1 MKYSRGAFQIF
12 SSFFSLICIAA
23 AVFFMVYCT
32 LQYCKNEDSSVVEFA
47 EYNKGKDNIYPGIT
61 LCFRGY
67 LKDDTFANNFEEMVY
82 RDFINGNDIF
92 ENEQQKLAY
101 IRALERDETNQIP
114 DGNEK
119 QTSNDQ
125 ENSSKNDNKEKP
137 QKGGKHNAS
146 GNEGAKP
153 KGKTRKTRSSNSDVI
168 TNNAG
173 KSKENSGFSE
183 KITADQ
189 EEIIRNFTRKIEDL
203 YETNDIKNL
212 NDYVLFS
219 TMSTYKPG
227 LRVYHYPSNKS
238 FTNTTWVPV
247 FYPSFSS
254 PRKRCWTFE
263 LPYNPMEKIVSY
275 GVMLNKTIFEK
286 TKMVDR
292 EGKIIYKRPPYKSFE
307 VRLSYPGQQLTSSTV
322 ESNWGRDESKKE
334 YTMKFEVQNIVVMKK
349 RNKLQESCEE
359 DWKNNDNVS
368 ISKILQ
374 EVKCT
379 LPHWNINTSY
389 TLCQGKQ
396 LKKIGSKFQE
406 LRNNVPP
413 CQTIEKILYTYTEKD
428 GLENFDETIA
438 EAKKQLGIKYDIT
451 QVFQVTLNFQGSTYM
466 EITQIRAYDGQSLI
480 GNAGGYVGL
489 FLGVALIQ
497 LPAAILYLFQLTK
510 QLFST

>member
-1 MKYSRGAFQIF
+1 MILKRKSIRMWRFGKCAVW
-12 SSFFSLICIAA
+12 CIAIA
-23 AVFFMVYCT
+23 ILMEHVCG
-32 LQYCKNEDSSVVEFA
+32 EISSSVNKDSLEATKSAEPTSSMLPIASETKQTPVE
-47 EYNKGKDNIYPGIT
+47 
-61 LCFRGY
+61 
-67 LKDDTFANNFEEMVY
+67 
-82 RDFINGNDIF
+82 
-92 ENEQQKLAY
+92 
-101 IRALERDETNQIP
+101 
-114 DGNEK
+114 NEK

-125 ENSSKNDNKEKP
+125 EKSTKKSNKEKP
-137 QKGGKHNAS
+137 QKGEKKNNS
-146 GNEGAKP
+146 ESERIKP
-153 KGKTRKTRSSNSDVI
+153 KGNSRKARSSINDVV
-168 TNNAG
+168 TSNAG
-173 KSKENSGFSE
+173 KSTENSAFPE
-183 KITADQ
+183 KITDDQ
-189 EEIIRNFTRKIEDL
+189 EKIIGNFTRKIENL

-212 NDYVLFS
+212 NDYVLFV

-263 LPYNPMEKIVSY
+263 LPYSPMEKIVSY

-286 TKMVDR
+286 TKIVDK

-322 ESNWGRDESKKE
+322 ESNWGRDEPKKE

-368 ISKILQ
+368 ISKILE

-379 LPHWNINTSY
+379 LPHWNINTSFA
-389 TLCQGKQ
+389 TCQGKQ
-396 LKKIGSKFQE
+396 LKEIGSKFQK

-451 QVFQVTLNFQGSTYM
+451 QMFQVTLNFQGSTYM

-497 LPAAILYLFQLTK
+497 LPSAILYLFQLTK